1 MTEHPDSIK
10 SLHPVP
16 KAWAVTEEK
25 AGTLTQCLGIAK
37 EIDPDPAV
45 KIVTR
50 PRGWRKWFRP
60 RLFSVRESE
69 PAFMVSCGFRAEEPV
84 LAIKS
89 AFGGRPL
96 AVHLQRPRVDG
107 YDLVFVS
114 RHDWVPELD
123 GIDHVHKMVGVPH
136 QITPEKL
143 SAHAGS
149 RTKYAAPG
157 DRVAAVFLGG
167 SNGAYVYDDRCHL
180 AIREAVRGLEAAGWK
195 IVISVSRRSS
205 DETLQAAL
213 TLRSA
218 NVTVWDRTGDNPY
231 LEFMAAADAFLIG
244 KDSITMPCEALVTEK
259 PVYTLDLTPVP
270 GERLSKFETYHHD
283 LRETLKLTKAFAGE
297 LAPYAYAPL
306 NETKRIG
313 AIVAQ
318 TLSDRQ
324 KPGSRG
330 PIVSVKRQI

>member
-1 MTEHPDSIK
+1 MTGHPDNTQ
-10 SLHPVP
+10 SLRRVP

-37 EIDPDPAV
+37 QIDPEPVV

-50 PRGWRKWFRP
+50 LRGWRKWFRP
-60 RLFSVRESE
+60 RLFSVREEE

-84 LAIKS
+84 LAIKH
-89 AFGGRPL
+89 AFGGRPF

-143 SAHAGS
+143 STYAGD
-149 RTKYAAPG
+149 RTRYAEPG

-167 SNGAYVYDDRCHL
+167 SNGAYLYDERCHL
-180 AIREAVRGLEAAGWK
+180 AIRDAVRGLEAAGWK
-195 IVISVSRRSS
+195 VLISVSRRSS
-205 DETLQAAL
+205 DETLQAVL
-213 TLRSA
+213 KLRSSK
-218 NVTVWDRTGDNPY
+218 VTVWDRTGENPY
-231 LEFMAAADAFLIG
+231 FAFMAAADAFLIG
-244 KDSITMPCEALVTEK
+244 KDSITMPCEALVTGK

-270 GERLSKFETYHHD
+270 GERLTKFETYHRD
-283 LRETLKLTKAFAGE
+283 LRDTLKLTRAFNGE
-297 LAPYAYAPL
+297 LGAYAYEPL

-313 AIVAQ
+313 GIVAQ
-318 TLSDRQ
+318 ALADRHDC
-324 KPGSRG
+324 G
-330 PIVSVKRQI
+330 PPSSTISVKRQI

>member
-1 MTEHPDSIK
+1 MIGHFESSRNVPS
-10 SLHPVP
+10 VP

-25 AGTLTQCLGIAK
+25 AGTLTQCLGIARQ
-37 EIDPDPAV
+37 IDPAPVV

-50 PRGWRKWFRP
+50 LRGWRKWFRP
-60 RLFSVRESE
+60 SLFSVREAE

-84 LAIKS
+84 LAIKR
-89 AFGGRPL
+89 AFGGRPF

-143 SAHAGS
+143 AAYAGG
-149 RTKYAAPG
+149 RTLYAEPG

-167 SNGAYVYDDRCHL
+167 SNGAYIYDDRCHL
-180 AIREAVRGLEAAGWK
+180 AIRDAVRGLEAEGWK
-195 IVISVSRRSS
+195 VLISVSRRSS
-205 DETLQAAL
+205 DETLQAVL
-213 TLRSA
+213 KLRSS
-218 NVTVWDRTGDNPY
+218 NVTVWDRTGENPY
-231 LEFMAAADAFLIG
+231 FAFMAAADAFLIG
-244 KDSITMPCEALVTEK
+244 KDSITMPCEALVTGK

-270 GERLSKFETYHHD
+270 GERLTKFETYHQD
-283 LRETLKLTKAFAGE
+283 LRETLKLTRAFEGE
-297 LAPYAYAPL
+297 LAAYAYEPL

-313 AIVAQ
+313 TIVAQ
-318 TLSDRQ
+318 ALADRHD
-324 KPGSRG
+324 RG
-330 PIVSVKRQI
+330 PRKSAVSVKRQI

>member
-1 MTEHPDSIK
+1 MSEHPDRARNAQG
-10 SLHPVP
+10 VP

-37 EIDPDPAV
+37 EIDPDPVV

-89 AFGGRPL
+89 AFGGRPF

-136 QITPEKL
+136 QITPERL
-143 SAHAGS
+143 AEHAGS
-149 RTKYAAPG
+149 RARYAEPN

-167 SNGAYVYDDRCHL
+167 SNGAYLYDDRCHL
-180 AIREAVRGLEAAGWK
+180 AIGEAVRGLEAAGWK

-213 TLRSA
+213 RLRSA

-231 LEFMAAADAFLIG
+231 LAFMAAADAFLIG
-244 KDSITMPCEALVTEK
+244 KDSITMPCEALVTGK

-270 GERLSKFETYHHD
+270 GERLSKFETYHRD
-283 LRETLKLTKAFAGE
+283 LRETLKLTRAFAGD
-297 LAPYAYAPL
+297 LAPYAYEPL

-313 AIVAQ
+313 GIVAEA
-318 TLSDRQ
+318 LSDRQ
-324 KPGSRG
+324 THGARRPG
-330 PIVSVKRQI
+330 VSVKRTI